1 MPFSARSAS
10 SSSRSSRWD
19 RLGGA
24 ASCGKPPP
32 PRPSRATPAF
42 ASPPSA
48 DSLSPSSRYRPRNRP
63 HHHSSDPSPA
73 LPCSWGVPKNPAI
86 VRNRQSVGSIVSSM
100 AQVSTTT
107 DESPAQRVLPVTGRK
122 FFLLVY
128 LALYPYMSDTGVR
141 YYVFRLVSAALTL
154 MCVYAVSF
162 RKGLVFVALTL
173 SVPSIVSHAIVF
185 RPRLVPASAFTV
197 ICVFAFDVFTIVV
210 IFRRVFVREKPEA
223 ETIFGAVCIYLLIG
237 FSFARLYAILAII
250 QPHSFYL
257 DPAVNLHPV
266 PVGFDFIY
274 FSFGSMTT
282 AGAAGIAAA
291 LPQVPS
297 VSMIESVL
305 AVLYIA
311 VMIARLMGAYRPNQN
326 GSGESS

>member
-1 MPFSARSAS
+1 
-10 SSSRSSRWD
+10 
-19 RLGGA
+19 
-24 ASCGKPPP
+24 
-32 PRPSRATPAF
+32 
-42 ASPPSA
+42 
-48 DSLSPSSRYRPRNRP
+48 
-63 HHHSSDPSPA
+63 
-73 LPCSWGVPKNPAI
+73 
-86 VRNRQSVGSIVSSM
+86 M
-100 AQVSTTT
+100 AQVSIAT
-107 DESPAQRVLPVTGRK
+107 DERPAQRVLLPVTGRK
-122 FFLLVY
+122 FFLLFLFLLAY
-128 LALYPYMSDTGVR
+128 LALYPYMGDTGVR
-141 YYVFRLVSAALTL
+141 YYVFRLVSAAVTL

-162 RKGLVFVALTL
+162 RKGLIFVALIL
-173 SVPSIVSHAIVF
+173 AVPSILVHTIVF
-185 RPRLVPASAFTV
+185 RPRMVPLSIINV
-197 ICVFAFDVFTIVV
+197 ILSFAFDVFTIGV

-237 FSFARLYAILAII
+237 FSFARIYAILAII
-250 QPHSFYL
+250 QPHAFYL
-257 DPAVNLHPV
+257 DPASNLHLV

-291 LPQVPS
+291 SAQVRS